1 MLNIFPLR
9 PKVGDA
15 IWLWTILNFGTSP
28 KDADREWFPVAE
40 GVGLTDRQ
48 LAGALGCTKE
58 TLTEWRERLES
69 VGMIR
74 TTLVPGK
81 DVEGDQWR
89 KFEVVSVHYGEK
101 KPESPFGSGTVN

>member
-9 PKVGDA
+9 PKVGNRHFGFR
-15 IWLWTILNFGTSP
+15 TILNFGTSP

-81 DVEGDQWR
+81 DVEGDQ
-89 KFEVVSVHYGEK
+89 YG
-101 KPESPFGSGTVN
+101 V